1 MRSGLTSK
9 NIPVNALNVWIADV
23 GASPDI
29 TLKNGS
35 VIAVDVADLITSSAY
50 CATLLHAADDIIDF
64 DLLQSSTTYSAHFPF
79 LPLADL
85 IIAGTAT
92 RSKPIFHSRAV
103 DTTFLNFV
111 VAQDTGARRSINL
124 DHSTTLLSVDHTIFD
139 QIFTQ
144 PNVALAAIDGILAV
158 PITVKSVSEL
168 AEISSCVV
176 CIQLVPALSNG
187 PISDRKLLSR
197 NACHF

>member
-1 MRSGLTSK
+1 
-9 NIPVNALNVWIADV
+9 LNVCTADV
-23 GASPDI
+23 GASPAI

-35 VIAVDVADLITSSAY
+35 VMAVFIVDLIISSAY
-50 CATLLHAADDIIDF
+50 CADLLDATEEIIDF
-64 DLLQSSTTYSAHFPF
+64 DLLQSSTAYSAHFPI

-111 VAQDTGARRSINL
+111 VAQVTGARRSTNFA
-124 DHSTTLLSVDHTIFD
+124 HSTILLSVDHAIFD
-139 QIFTQ
+139 PIFTQ
-144 PNVALAAIDGILAV
+144 PTAALAAIDGILAV
-158 PITVKSVSEL
+158 PTTNTRGSAL
-168 AEISSCVV
+168 AEISSCVD